1 MTASCSLGK
10 QSLMHSSFYFYFLF
24 FLLFLIFIFV
34 SFLPGEAAVLGF
46 SLILSVGQ
54 DRELLLLHHQA
65 AA

>member
-1 MTASCSLGK
+1 
-10 QSLMHSSFYFYFLF
+10 MHSSFYFYFLF